1 MPRFGHIR
9 SKSYIRSRVL
19 CSESFEALTLYAM
32 QARSDQLLLFEQD
45 RTRKAKVLAASLVDC
60 YALLDCFIKLKG
72 GLKVLPYVEVFHD
85 SVARSGKYRFHRFRV
100 PSLPWLVINTDYT

>member
-1 MPRFGHIR
+1 
-9 SKSYIRSRVL
+9 
-19 CSESFEALTLYAM
+19 M

-100 PSLPWLVINTDYT
+100 PTLPWLVINTDYT